1 MFRLVL
7 ILLLLL
13 PISLLA
19 QVNVTGT
26 VSDLTTHK
34 PIENASVI
42 ISNSTI
48 GNKTAADGSFMLKA
62 VKPGQYDLVVSI
74 VGYETY
80 HVNLAV
86 NNSNITIPVVE
97 LLPKSITLN
106 EVVVKPDANWA
117 RNYDI
122 FKAEL
127 LGDGP
132 EGQQCKIL
140 NADVVQLNYDNAERK
155 LTASSYDFM
164 EIENRALGYKIKY
177 HLTSFIKDY
186 ANNILYY
193 EGFMLFEDIK
203 TTSSGQKKRWKKARE
218 KAYYGS
224 LQHFL
229 RATLHNQTT
238 EEGFKVLQLIRKP
251 NPERPPEDL
260 IKSKINYFRK
270 LISTNNRM
278 ANDSIGKW
286 AKFNQMPKTVSYLVK
301 NPPVNPGQLI
311 APTNQ
316 TGIYSLTYPDYLYVM
331 YTKVRDDSS
340 NSLSIHP
347 LDIPNYAIT
356 IVSFTETKALFDENG
371 SVINPSSLMFEGAW
385 GKSRVAGML
394 PVDYEPEVVEKRK

>member
-1 MFRLVL
+1 MFKLAVM
-7 ILLLLL
+7 LLLLA
-13 PISLLA
+13 PARLLA
-19 QVNVTGT
+19 QINVLGKVT
-26 VSDLTTHK
+26 DITTHK

-48 GNKTAADGSFMLKA
+48 GNRTAADGSFILKG

-86 NNSNITIPVVE
+86 NDSNVTIPSIE

-106 EVVVKPDANWA
+106 EVVVKPDVNWA

-132 EGQQCKIL
+132 AGKQCKIL
-140 NADVVQLNYDNAERK
+140 NPDVVQLNYDNTERK

-164 EIENRALGYKIKY
+164 EIENRALGYRIKY
-177 HLTSFIKDY
+177 HLTIFIKDY
-186 ANNILYY
+186 ANNMLYY

-203 TTSSGQKKRWKKARE
+203 TTSSGQKKRWQKARE

-238 EEGFKVLQLIRKP
+238 AEGFNVLQLIRKP
-251 NPERPPEDL
+251 NPERPPQDL
-260 IKSKINYFRK
+260 IKSKLRYFSK
-270 LISTNNRM
+270 MLLNNNQM
-278 ANDSIGKW
+278 ANDSMGKW
-286 AKFNQMPKTVSYLVK
+286 TKFNMMPKDIAYLVK
-301 NPPVNPGQLI
+301 NPPVNPNSLI

-316 TGIYSLTYPDYLYVM
+316 PGIYSLTYPDYLYVM
-331 YTKVRDDSS
+331 YTKVRDDNA
-340 NSLSIHP
+340 NSLSFHP
-347 LDIPNYAIT
+347 LDIPNYATT
-356 IVSFTETKALFDENG
+356 IINFTQTKTLFDENG
-371 SVINPSSLMFEGAW
+371 SVINPASLMFEGWW

-394 PVDYEPEVVEKRK
+394 PVDYDPTDAKNK

>member
-1 MFRLVL
+1 M
-7 ILLLLL
+7 
-13 PISLLA
+13 A

-26 VSDLTTHK
+26 VNDLTTHK

-42 ISNSTI
+42 LSNSTI
-48 GNKTAADGSFMLKA
+48 GNRTAADGSFTLKA
-62 VKPGQYDLVVSI
+62 VKAGQYDMVVSI
-74 VGYETY
+74 VGYETF
-80 HVNLAV
+80 HLNLTV
-86 NNSNITIPVVE
+86 SNSNITIPLVE

-132 EGQQCKIL
+132 EGKQCKIL
-140 NADVVQLNYDNAERK
+140 NPDVVQLNYDNTERK

-164 EIENRALGYKIKY
+164 EIENPALGYHIKY
-177 HLTSFIKDY
+177 QLTNFIKDY
-186 ANNILYY
+186 ANNMLYY

-203 TTSSGQKKRWKKARE
+203 TNSSGQKKKWKKARE

-229 RATLHNQTT
+229 RATLRNQTT
-238 EEGFKVLQLIRKP
+238 EEGFRVLQLIRKP

-270 LISTNNRM
+270 LIFTNNRM
-278 ANDSIGKW
+278 ANDSISKW
-286 AKFNQMPKTVSYLVK
+286 AKFNQMPKTVSYLVQ
-301 NPPVNPGQLI
+301 NPPVNPGNLI
-311 APTNQ
+311 AKTEQP
-316 TGIYSLTYPDYLYVM
+316 GIYTLSYPDYLYVM
-331 YTKVRDDSS
+331 YTKAHDDSS
-340 NSLSIHP
+340 NNLSFHP
-347 LDIPNYAIT
+347 LNIPNYAIT
-356 IVSFTETKALFDENG
+356 IVSFSETKTLFDENG
-371 SVINPSSLMFEGAW
+371 SVINPSSLMFEGNW

-394 PVDYEPEVVEKRK
+394 PVDYEPEPVEKRK